1 MRGLYNGYFSFF
13 QFLEFGSFIMR
24 NLKYVLAVVAVLM
37 SASFVSAAE
46 PGQVS
51 NDALAA
57 VGLSGMQTMSDAEGT
72 EIRGQAAL
80 AFGYSSS
87 SIVVFTPGVITNAG
101 GTGGY
106 VAFYPNLAAGA
117 SFAFAN
123 SSISPFVYAG
133 GASIAGGF

>member
-1 MRGLYNGYFSFF
+1 MRSLICAF
-13 QFLEFGSFIMR
+13 
-24 NLKYVLAVVAVLM
+24 AVVALLT
-37 SASFVSAAE
+37 SASIASAAE

-72 EIRGQAAL
+72 QIRGQAAY
-80 AFGYSSS
+80 AYGFSAS
-87 SIVVFTPGVITNAG
+87 SIVVFTPFVVTEAG

-106 VAFYPNLAAGA
+106 DAVFPNLAAGA

-123 SSISPFVYAG
+123 STISPFVYAG